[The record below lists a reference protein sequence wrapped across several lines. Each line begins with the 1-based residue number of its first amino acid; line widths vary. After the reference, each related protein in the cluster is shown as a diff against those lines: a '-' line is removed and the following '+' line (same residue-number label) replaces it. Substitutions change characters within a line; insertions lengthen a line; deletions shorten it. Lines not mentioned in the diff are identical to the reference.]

1 MVVMLKLAND
11 AVKMKV
17 VMKVKHKVFS
27 QSILYM
33 ESMLELHNLGGLSE
47 QLSQARHDD
56 ADHPSV

>member
-1 MVVMLKLAND
+1 
-11 AVKMKV
+11 MKV
-17 VMKVKHKVFS
+17 RHKVFS

-47 QLSQARHDD
+47 QVSQARHDD